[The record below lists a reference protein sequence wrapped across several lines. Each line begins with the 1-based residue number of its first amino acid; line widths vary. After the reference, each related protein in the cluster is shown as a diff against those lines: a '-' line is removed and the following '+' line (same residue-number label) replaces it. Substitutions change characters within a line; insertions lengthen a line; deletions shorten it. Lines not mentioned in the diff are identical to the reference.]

1 MQTRFTLGQA
11 AKLTRLSKAT
21 LSRAIRAGKLSANR
35 LDDGAYSIDA
45 SELARVFPVTPETV
59 AGGDLASGMT
69 RRATVGATP
78 GTALETPD
86 PELVARLAAAD
97 AEIAGLKALLA
108 EVRARGDELRRD
120 KDELRED
127 RDVWRDRAARL
138 ALAAPIAAPPPSA
151 PAPEPRR
158 RWFWRR
164 TGCRRNPERGFLQ
177 ENR

>member
-1 MQTRFTLGQA
+1 MRTRFTLGQA

-21 LSRAIRAGKLSANR
+21 LSRAIRAGKLSASR
-35 LDDGAYSIDA
+35 LEDGAYAIDA

-59 AGGDLASGMT
+59 AEGDLASGMT

-86 PELVARLAAAD
+86 PELVARLAAAE

-120 KDELRED
+120 KDELHED
-127 RDVWRDRAARL
+127 RDVWRDRAERL
-138 ALAAPIAAPPPSA
+138 ALAAPIVAPV
-151 PAPEPRR
+151 PAPTPDAPRR
-158 RWFWRR
+158 WWRR
-164 TGCRRNPERGFLQ
+164 LTG
-177 ENR
+177 

>member
-69 RRATVGATP
+69 RRAT

-127 RDVWRDRAARL
+127 REDRK
-138 ALAAPIAAPPPSA
+138 
-151 PAPEPRR
+151 
-158 RWFWRR
+158 
-164 TGCRRNPERGFLQ
+164 
-177 ENR
+177 